1 MHICIL
7 LTCLLRVSL
16 LLARPCLIRYAWDDT
31 GFQWMDQE
39 GFHISAASFGI
50 GAAPNCWLPL
60 VNVEDTTTKYDTAGL
75 HRRKDPGAGAI
86 TYVQ

>member
-1 MHICIL
+1 MHSPHLLAFHVSLAYLLAICL
-7 LTCLLRVSL
+7 LTY
-16 LLARPCLIRYAWDDT
+16 LIRYAWDDT

-60 VNVEDTTTKYDTAGL
+60 VNVEDTSTKYDTAGL
-75 HRRKDPGAGAI
+75 HRSKDPGAGAI
-86 TYVQ
+86 T

>member
-1 MHICIL
+1 MHHPHL
-7 LTCLLRVSL
+7 LAYHVALSCLLS
-16 LLARPCLIRYAWDDT
+16 CLRTHFIRYAWDDT

-60 VNVEDTTTKYDTAGL
+60 VNVEDTSTKYDTAGL
-75 HRRKDPGAGAI
+75 HRSKDPGAGAI
-86 TYVQ
+86 T